1 MFSYLC
7 LAAVNNR
14 FELIGEK
21 YFYTPFSF
29 FSDFDL
35 QEAKSY
41 CTKVTWNQIL
51 DDQLV

>member
-7 LAAVNNR
+7 RAAVNNR
-14 FELIGEK
+14 FELTGEK
-21 YFYTPFSF
+21 YFCTPFSF

-41 CTKVTWNQIL
+41 CTKVT
-51 DDQLV
+51 